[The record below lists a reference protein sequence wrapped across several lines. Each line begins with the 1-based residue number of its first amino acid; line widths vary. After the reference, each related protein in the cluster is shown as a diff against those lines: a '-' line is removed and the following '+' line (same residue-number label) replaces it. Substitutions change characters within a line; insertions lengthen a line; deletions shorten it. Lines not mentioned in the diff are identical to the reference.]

1 MYLLDTDA
9 LSRMGQPGMA
19 PGLSA
24 WIDGVADRDIWLS
37 SITIGELS
45 RAVALHQGRDAD
57 LAEDFDA
64 WLGVLMRA
72 YASRILPFGRA
83 EAAIWGDLTA
93 RLGHASS
100 GLMVSATAL
109 TNDLTVVTCQPERH
123 QQTGVRVLNPEDE
136 RLFQTG

>member
-37 SITIGELS
+37 SVTIGEVS
-45 RAVALHQGRDAD
+45 HAVALQRATDAD

-64 WLGVLMRA
+64 WLRGLMRA
-72 YASRILPFGRA
+72 YGSRILPFGRA

-100 GLMVSATAL
+100 VLMVSATAL
-109 TNDLTVVTCQPERH
+109 TNDLTVVTCQPDRH
-123 QQTGVRVLNPEDE
+123 LQTGVRVLNPEAE
-136 RLFQTG
+136 TLFQTA